1 MLLVNWD
8 YCPAVREEGGDGAGH
23 GPVQQLPS
31 IWTWPPCLCAM
42 LKTATRFLLQF
53 FTTLQD
59 ILPLTLQFVLFEK
72 LIQIF
77 PGIRGVFWPKVSI
90 LKTCQTLKVLVNS
103 CEVLLSMLNCTWAF
117 ASFLLPSKSLNLNIL
132 IKCLWNVICK
142 CYFLKPKKETLLPLT
157 ASCGFCYP

>member
-1 MLLVNWD
+1 MDWD
-8 YCPAVREEGGDGAGH
+8 YCPVVREEGEDGAGYGH
-23 GPVQQLPS
+23 VQQLLS
-31 IWTWPPCLCAM
+31 HLDMAPCLCAL

-103 CEVLLSMLNCTWAF
+103 CEVLLSMLNCT
-117 ASFLLPSKSLNLNIL
+117 
-132 IKCLWNVICK
+132 
-142 CYFLKPKKETLLPLT
+142 
-157 ASCGFCYP
+157 